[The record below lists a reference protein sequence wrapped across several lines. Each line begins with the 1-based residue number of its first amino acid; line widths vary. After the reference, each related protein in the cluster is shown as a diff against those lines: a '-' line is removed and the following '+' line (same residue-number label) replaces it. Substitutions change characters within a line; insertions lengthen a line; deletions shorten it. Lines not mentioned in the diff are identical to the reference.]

1 MYFKLNEVK
10 RASTISEM
18 ISEIDRLS
26 SINPIV
32 RATMDYAEYN
42 DIPKQDM
49 YIMLAYY
56 ALDAESKAQN
66 ALLEYL
72 STRTTTIQK
81 DFYVPHDFC

>member
-10 RASTISEM
+10 GASTISEM

-32 RATMDYAEYN
+32 RKTMDYAEYN
-42 DIPKQDM
+42 NISKQDM

-56 ALDAESKAQN
+56 ALDAEAKAQN
-66 ALLEYL
+66 ALLKYL
-72 STRTTTIQK
+72 ATRTTAIQQ
-81 DFYVPHDFC
+81 DFDVSC